1 MGNGDKLS
9 TVSGTMFTEGGAMR
23 ERHIILAVLILLGLG
38 VKAIS
43 FTALTA
49 EAASRS
55 NGIAIEDVSR
65 IHQNIRS
72 LPDESFHDMTL
83 VFPAFPGGD

>member
-1 MGNGDKLS
+1 
-9 TVSGTMFTEGGAMR
+9 MR
-23 ERHIILAVLILLGLG
+23 ARHILFAVLILLGLG
-38 VKAIS
+38 VKAIF

-55 NGIAIEDVSR
+55 RGIAIVGVSR
-65 IHQNIRS
+65 IHQDISN

-83 VFPAFPGGD
+83 VFPAFPGGDR

>member
-1 MGNGDKLS
+1 
-9 TVSGTMFTEGGAMR
+9 MR
-23 ERHIILAVLILLGLG
+23 ARHIAIAVLILLGLG
-38 VKAIS
+38 AKAIS
-43 FTALTA
+43 STALSA

-55 NGIAIEDVSR
+55 KGIAIVDVSR
-65 IHQNIRS
+65 IHQEIRN